1 MEYRPH
7 PYQEAA
13 YNWIMEHDRCALFL
27 DMGLGKTVVTLTAV
41 SDLIDSLDAER
52 ILVIAPKRVA
62 EDTWSRESKKWD
74 HLRHLRISKILGD
87 AKKRKAA
94 LRADADIYVVNRENV
109 VWLVN
114 EGFDFDTVVID
125 ELSSFKSSQ
134 AQRFKALR
142 KAIVKARRV
151 IGLTGTPAPNGYMD
165 LWSEIYL
172 LDRGKRLGQT
182 IGSYRQAYFKNVSRD
197 PSYAIW
203 VEYPGAQK
211 RINKLLSDICMSMKA
226 EDYLTMPEKIENEV
240 VVKLSAAEM
249 KAYRAMESTQLLQLD
264 DGEDVAAFSAA
275 AVMGKLLQMANGF
288 VYDADKTAHELHEKK
303 LDALDEI
310 ISVNPGQPVLV
321 FYNFQADRDALLSR
335 FPDAR
340 ILDTSQDI
348 EDWNAGR
355 APMMIAHPASVG
367 HGLNIQEGGH
377 IIVWYGLT
385 WSLELYQQANARL
398 YRQGQLSKTVVIHHL
413 IAEGTVDEQVM
424 QALKAKDTT
433 QSALMRALKERSGK

>member
-1 MEYRPH
+1 MGFLMII
-7 PYQEAA
+7 AG
-13 YNWIMEHDRCALFL
+13 IVLLF
-27 DMGLGKTVVTLTAV
+27 
-41 SDLIDSLDAER
+41 
-52 ILVIAPKRVA
+52 
-62 EDTWSRESKKWD
+62 W
-74 HLRHLRISKILGD
+74 
-87 AKKRKAA
+87 
-94 LRADADIYVVNRENV
+94 
-109 VWLVN
+109 N
-114 EGFDFDTVVID
+114 EGRTVKTTRM
-125 ELSSFKSSQ
+125 LK
-134 AQRFKALR
+134 
-142 KAIVKARRV
+142 
-151 IGLTGTPAPNGYMD
+151 
-165 LWSEIYL
+165 
-172 LDRGKRLGQT
+172 
-182 IGSYRQAYFKNVSRD
+182 
-197 PSYAIW
+197 
-203 VEYPGAQK
+203 GAQK
-211 RINKLLSDICMSMKA
+211 EYVELGDVAQLHSDLDGKLVHATGLATTDEVLRDNYFGVGANAIKLARKVEYFQWVEHQSSQTRDKVGGGQETVTTYTYSKEWTGSPVNSSTF
-226 EDYLTMPEKIENEV
+226 EDPEYKGISNTV
-240 VVKLSAAEM
+240 
-249 KAYRAMESTQLLQLD
+249 LLQLD

-398 YRQGQLSKTVVIHHL
+398 YRQGQLSKTVIIHHL

-424 QALKAKDTT
+424 QALKTKDTT
-433 QSALMRALKERSGK
+433 QSALMRALKERKDGGQ